1 MVAVEAAF
9 HTGSVSAMAQA
20 APSRNG
26 FMRLLLSF
34 DSHAS
39 DWYWVFLLLAIF
51 VSGNLEAQPAKS
63 IFTSQRATAPAEKTA
78 TPTPAPSATTNKAI
92 PLPQIADEAEKLD
105 GLLLEVSQ
113 SLISVPDLALTD
125 SEGRAR
131 AEEVEQRAHQVQ
143 DFLSGIPN
151 IMQLKDEGRY
161 WRALAEE
168 YASQRRSL
176 TARAAAVERQIGV
189 LDVENSRWTA
199 TLAQVRGT
207 PGLDLVA
214 DSAQREVDAIQ
225 KLRSRAQQQLNHI
238 LTLQN
243 QIAEQDREIMGVLQ
257 QLNEARKRLRDRLLE
272 RDSYPLWARR
282 DSAVFDQSISTAIYT
297 SGRRAFTGTARFA
310 RASGLQLVATGVIYI
325 IALLMAFHCRRRARR
340 ADTTARLDVQ
350 RLFGRPFSVAL
361 LASLL
366 TTLGIM
372 ITGPTGVSFVI
383 CLVYILPVLRLLPA
397 LIAPET
403 QKLLFAISIFYFLQ
417 WAYLILQFG
426 AVFKRELLAAII
438 FAALLLFTWLAR
450 PSVVRRMQQSSSRQR
465 MLFILGTRVG
475 IAALA
480 LSFLAN
486 VVGFVSLS
494 QILGA
499 GTLFSAFTLA
509 LLCTVVKLFEGVIA
523 IVVSSR
529 WFQSLPET
537 RAEAVERFWKRI
549 LILCAL
555 LMWLNINLYLFAV
568 RDIVLR
574 ALKEVL
580 HYPIGFGKVHVTLD
594 GILTLLLFLLLGYVI
609 ANVAKFIL
617 EEVLLP
623 PLALRGGLAFAISRV
638 TYYVLLTTMFFA
650 ALTNAGVELNKF
662 TVITGAIG
670 LGVGFGLQN
679 IVSNFASGLIILFE
693 RPFRVGDIVEVA
705 GVAGTVRRIGARS
718 TTVLT
723 SQYAE
728 AIVPN
733 SNLLANEVINWTLTS
748 ARRRVEVPVGVA
760 YGTDPQLAL
769 RILIEVAEANPR
781 ILKDPRPEAFFLGFG
796 DSALNLELRFWAAQ
810 SIWFELKS
818 EIGLGIFQALHGA
831 GIEIPFPQREVHV
844 HSIEGEIKH
853 KQETLPMTLPKKIVA
868 AK

>member
-1 MVAVEAAF
+1 MGAVEAAF

-26 FMRLLLSF
+26 FMRLLFSS
-34 DSHAS
+34 DSHAG
-39 DWYWVFLLLAIF
+39 DWYRVFLLLAIF

-78 TPTPAPSATTNKAI
+78 TPTPVPSATTNKAI

-113 SLISVPDLALTD
+113 SLISVPDLGLTD
-125 SEGRAR
+125 SEGRVR
-131 AEEVEQRAHQVQ
+131 AEEVELRAHQAQ

-161 WRALAEE
+161 WRALADE

-176 TARAAAVERQIGV
+176 TARAAAVEKQIGV
-189 LDVENSRWTA
+189 LDAENSRWTV
-199 TLAQVRGT
+199 TLAQVHGT

-214 DSAQREVDAIQ
+214 ESAQREVDAIQ

-243 QIAEQDREIMGVLQ
+243 QVAEQDREIMGVLQ
-257 QLNEARKRLRDRLLE
+257 QLNEARERLRDRLLE
-272 RDSYPLWARR
+272 RDSNPLWAHR
-282 DSAVFDQSISTAIYT
+282 DSALFDQSITTAIYT

-310 RASGLQLVATGVIYI
+310 RASGLQLVASGVIYI

-340 ADTTARLDVQ
+340 ADTTVSPDVQ

-366 TTLGIM
+366 TTVGIM
-372 ITGPTGVSFVI
+372 NTGPTGVSFVI

-397 LIAPET
+397 SIAPET
-403 QKLLFAISIFYFLQ
+403 RKLLFAISIFYFLQ

-426 AVFKRELLAAII
+426 AVFKRELLSAII

-450 PSVVRRMQQSSSRQR
+450 PSVVRMQPSSSWQR
-465 MLFILGTRVG
+465 RLFILGIRIG

-499 GTLFSAFTLA
+499 GTLFSAFTFA

-537 RAEAVERFWKRI
+537 RAEAVERFGKRI

-555 LMWLNINLYLFAV
+555 LMWLNINLYLFTV

-623 PLALRGGLAFAISRV
+623 PLALRGGMAFAISRV

-650 ALTNAGVELNKF
+650 ALTNAGLELNKF

-769 RILIEVAEANPR
+769 RLLVEVAEANPR

-818 EIGLGIFQALHGA
+818 EIGLGIFQALHEA

-844 HSIEGEIKH
+844 HSIGAEIKD
-853 KQETLPMTLPKKIVA
+853 KQEALPMTLPKKIVA

>member
-1 MVAVEAAF
+1 MGAVESRF
-9 HTGSVSAMAQA
+9 SYWSVSAMAQA

-26 FMRLLLSF
+26 FMRLLLSL
-34 DSHAS
+34 DSHLPGS
-39 DWYWVFLLLAIF
+39 YGIFLVLVIF
-51 VSGNLEAQPAKS
+51 VSGHLEAQPAKS
-63 IFTSQRATAPAEKTA
+63 LFTSQRATAPAEKTA
-78 TPTPAPSATTNKAI
+78 TPTPTPSPTPVKVI

-113 SLISVPDLALTD
+113 SLMSVPGQSLTD

-131 AEEVEQRAHQVQ
+131 AEEVQQRSHQVQ
-143 DFLSGIPN
+143 DLLSGIPN
-151 IMQLKDEGRY
+151 IMQLQDEGRY

-168 YASQRRSL
+168 YAIQRRSL
-176 TARAAAVERQIGV
+176 TARAAAVEKQIGV
-189 LDVENSRWTA
+189 LDAENSRWKA
-199 TLAQVRGT
+199 TLEQVRGT
-207 PGLDLVA
+207 AGLGLVA
-214 DSAQREVDAIQ
+214 GSVQREVDAIQ
-225 KLRSRAQQQLNHI
+225 SLRSQAQQQLNHI

-243 QIAEQDREIMGVLQ
+243 QVAEQDREIIGVLQ
-257 QLNEARKRLRDRLLE
+257 RLNEARERLRDRLLE
-272 RDSYPLWARR
+272 RDSYPLWAQR
-282 DSAVFDQSISTAIYT
+282 DRAVSDQSISTAIYA

-310 RASGLQLVATGVIYI
+310 RASELQLVGTGVIYI
-325 IALLMAFHCRRRARR
+325 IALLIAFQCRRQARR
-340 ADTTARLDVQ
+340 ADATVSLGVQ

-366 TTLGIM
+366 TTVGIM
-372 ITGPTGVSFVI
+372 NTGPTGVSFVI
-383 CLVYILPVLRLLPA
+383 CLVYIVPVLRLLPA
-397 LIAPET
+397 LIAPEMR
-403 QKLLFAISIFYFLQ
+403 KLLLAICIFYFLQ

-426 AVFKRELLAAII
+426 AVFKRELLVAIILAAIS
-438 FAALLLFTWLAR
+438 LFTWLTR
-450 PSVVRRMQQSSSRQR
+450 PALLRMQPFLRWPR
-465 MLFILGTRVG
+465 RLFIVG
-475 IAALA
+475 IRIGIAVLA
-480 LSFLAN
+480 LSLVAN
-486 VVGFVSLS
+486 IVGFVSLS

-499 GTLFSAFTLA
+499 GTLFSAFTFA
-509 LLCTVVKLFEGVIA
+509 LLYTVVKLFDGAIA
-523 IVVSSR
+523 IAVNSK

-537 RAEAVERFWKRI
+537 RAEAVERLGKRI
-549 LILCAL
+549 LVLCATL
-555 LMWLNINLYLFAV
+555 TWLNVNLYLFAA

-574 ALKEVL
+574 SIKEVL

-594 GILTLLLFLLLGYVI
+594 GILTLFLLLLLGYVVSNI
-609 ANVAKFIL
+609 AKFIL
-617 EEVLLP
+617 EDVLLP
-623 PLALRGGLAFAISRV
+623 PLSLRGGLAFAISRV
-638 TYYVLLTTMFFA
+638 TYYVLLTSMFFA

-693 RPFRVGDIVEVA
+693 RPFRVGDTVEAA

-723 SQYAE
+723 AQYAE

-748 ARRRVEVPVGVA
+748 ARRRVEVPLGVA

-769 RILIEVAEANPR
+769 RLLIEVAEANPR

-818 EIGLGIFQALHGA
+818 EVGLAIFQTLHRA
-831 GIEIPFPQREVHV
+831 GIEIPFPQREVHF
-844 HSIEGEIKH
+844 HSIEAEIKD
-853 KQETLPMTLPKKIVA
+853 KQEALPMTLPKKIVA
-868 AK
+868 GK